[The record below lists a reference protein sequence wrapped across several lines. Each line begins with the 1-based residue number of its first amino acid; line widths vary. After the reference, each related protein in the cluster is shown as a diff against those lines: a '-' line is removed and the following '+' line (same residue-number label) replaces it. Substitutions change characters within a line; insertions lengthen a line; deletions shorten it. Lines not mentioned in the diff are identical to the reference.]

1 MFEDSERDNYYGIA
15 KSLTNE
21 TTEPNQLSLMAN
33 IELMQ
38 YCLSNKEVEIAII
51 QEKTKYLI
59 QQKEKSTLE
68 DIDDLPVEAL
78 YLAAQKLNAIG
89 EKEFVKV
96 FANEVLKMI
105 GELRSIRK
113 EFFEKI
119 LQ

>member
-1 MFEDSERDNYYGIA
+1 
-15 KSLTNE
+15 
-21 TTEPNQLSLMAN
+21 MAN

-59 QQKEKSTLE
+59 QQKEKSTIE